1 MRNQNALTVIDIGW
15 LRRAS
20 HKAGV
25 VEVPVSVASRL
36 LTGGLV
42 QSNGTPECLMITAK
56 GRLALERLG

>member
-1 MRNQNALTVIDIGW
+1 MRNQSALTVIDISW

-25 VEVPVSVASRL
+25 LAVPSSIASRL

-42 QSNGTPECLMITAK
+42 QTDATRECLTITPK